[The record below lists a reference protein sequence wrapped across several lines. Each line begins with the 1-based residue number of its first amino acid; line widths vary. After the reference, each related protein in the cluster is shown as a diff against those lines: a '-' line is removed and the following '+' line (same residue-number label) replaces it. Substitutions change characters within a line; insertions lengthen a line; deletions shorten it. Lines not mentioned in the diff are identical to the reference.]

1 MEESLLGL
9 MGSSWVERLA
19 FVLSIV
25 YVVLAARE
33 NIWCWL
39 FGLFSALMY
48 GWVFFEVRLY
58 SDASLQG
65 YYVGM
70 SVYGWWQW
78 RQKGQSSGKSRNEV
92 HADEQRG
99 GGGIKVW
106 SLRWHLLFILLGFAL
121 TFPLGYFWTFFGASL
136 PYFDAFTTSFAVLT
150 TFLVARKVLENWLYW
165 IVIDL
170 TCVGVYLYKDL
181 QLTALLFFIYTII
194 AVFGF
199 WGWRKKWLSRPA

>member
-1 MEESLLGL
+1 MEDSLLGL
-9 MGSSWVERLA
+9 MGSSWIERLA
-19 FVLSIV
+19 FVLSII
-25 YVVLAARE
+25 YVLLAARE

-39 FGLFSALMY
+39 FGLLSVILY
-48 GWVFFEVRLY
+48 SWVFLKARLY
-58 SDASLQG
+58 SDASLQV

-70 SVYGWWQW
+70 SIYGWWQW
-78 RQKGQSSGKSRNEV
+78 RQQAQSSWESQAEAAAEGQ
-92 HADEQRG
+92 AG
-99 GGGIKVW
+99 GAGIRVW
-106 SLRWHLLFILLGFAL
+106 PLRRHLLFILLGFAL

-136 PYFDAFTTSFAVLT
+136 PYFDAFTTSFAILT

-181 QLTALLFFIYTII
+181 QLTALLFLIYTII

-199 WGWRKKWLSRPA
+199 FQWRKKWQSSAG